1 MSHLFSPSQLGELKL
16 ENRIVIAP
24 MCQYSAT
31 EGCASSWHR
40 IHLGHLAL
48 SGAGLLIL
56 EATAVE
62 PRGRISPGDLGLW
75 DADNEAALKTV
86 VDDIRAWSPIRLGI
100 QLGHAGRKA
109 SCSAPWQ
116 GGEQLPLSGGGWQTI
131 APSPLAYA
139 PGEQPPSM
147 LDTAALEQLKTAF
160 VASAERAVR
169 LGFELIELHAA
180 HGYLLHQFLSPLSNQ
195 RQDNY
200 GGSLENRMRL
210 PLEIFEAVRKAVPA
224 AIPVGV
230 RLSATDWV
238 EGGWDEA
245 QSVVFSQQLET
256 RGCAYIHVSSGGL
269 SPDQQ
274 ISVGPGYQLPFAR
287 HIRAQIG
294 IPVIGVGLI
303 TDAHQA
309 EAALTQG
316 DADFIALA
324 RAMLY
329 DPRWPWHAA
338 AALKEQAHAP
348 AQYLRSEPH
357 GLKGTLTDTSS

>member
-16 ENRIVIAP
+16 ENRIMIAP
-24 MCQYSAT
+24 MCQYSAA

-75 DADNEAALKTV
+75 NADNETALKTV

-116 GGEQLPLSGGGWQTI
+116 GGEQLPLSAGGWQTV

-139 PGEQPPSM
+139 PGEQPPVM
-147 LDTAALEQLKTAF
+147 LDAAALEQLKAAF

-210 PLEIFEAVRKAVPA
+210 PLEIFEAVREAVPD

-238 EGGWDEA
+238 DGGWDEA
-245 QSVVFSQQLET
+245 QSVVFSQQLEM
-256 RGCAYIHVSSGGL
+256 RGCAYFT
-269 SPDQQ
+269 SPVADC
-274 ISVGPGYQLPFAR
+274 L
-287 HIRAQIG
+287 
-294 IPVIGVGLI
+294 
-303 TDAHQA
+303 
-309 EAALTQG
+309 LTS
-316 DADFIALA
+316 
-324 RAMLY
+324 
-329 DPRWPWHAA
+329 
-338 AALKEQAHAP
+338 
-348 AQYLRSEPH
+348 RSA
-357 GLKGTLTDTSS
+357 